1 MFDYCEREPL
11 AEDFCMVIHGEIT
24 VAAVLNR
31 TRGRKG
37 RLALLQFSGS
47 GALVRSGAFRSLGL
61 AVGGGAGLV
70 VVRLGLVPFWCT
82 TCTALSWWRGGG
94 LREWGTTPGLFLG
107 LRGGSVRCLSRL
119 VFVDGFRW
127 HCEDT
132 MQSYYEAFQAGL
144 DHDVMSQSGQSD
156 SQGVPELEASWDWS
170 PMSRDRSWWHSS
182 HGRWSDEDWEWW
194 QRVRSRPGGHRSR
207 HPEEVGLTE
216 EKMIGELNSQGK
228 HCLRVIVGNREA
240 ILRWSLEMQ
249 LR

>member
-1 MFDYCEREPL
+1 
-11 AEDFCMVIHGEIT
+11 MVIHGEIT

-37 RLALLQFSGS
+37 GLRCHN
-47 GALVRSGAFRSLGL
+47 LVAAEPWFDPGRFRSLGL
-61 AVGGGAGLV
+61 AVGGGAGSV
-70 VVRLGLVPFWCT
+70 VVRLGLVPLWCT

-94 LREWGTTPGLFLG
+94 LRQWGTTPELFRG

-194 QRVRSRPGGHRSR
+194 QRVRSRWTSEQASGGSWSCR
-207 HPEEVGLTE
+207 
-216 EKMIGELNSQGK
+216 GEGDRGAQLSGKTLSTSDRGHQGSF
-228 HCLRVIVGNREA
+228 GGYAAGEG
-240 ILRWSLEMQ
+240 SLETIS
-249 LR
+249 